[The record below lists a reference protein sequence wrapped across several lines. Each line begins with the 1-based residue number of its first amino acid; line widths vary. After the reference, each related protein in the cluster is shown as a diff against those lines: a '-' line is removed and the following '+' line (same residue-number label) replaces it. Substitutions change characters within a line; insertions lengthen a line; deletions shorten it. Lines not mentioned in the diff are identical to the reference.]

1 MRAVGFFVLAAW
13 LAFWGYWILAAAGAK
28 RQEPRAGNAAG
39 IGIRLGI
46 VLLVFLLVRTRA
58 LGADAGII
66 QNPAVQ
72 GLGIVLFVAGLGLAI
87 WARLYIGRNWGMPMS
102 VKADPELVT
111 TGPYRYVRHPIYSG
125 VILAM
130 VGTAL
135 AVGLDWLVVA
145 LLMGVYFIYSA
156 TVEEKNL
163 MRLFPSTYPAYKRS
177 TKMLVPF
184 LL

>member
-1 MRAVGFFVLAAW
+1 MGAVGVFVLVAW
-13 LAFWGYWILAAAGAK
+13 LAFWGYWLLAAAGAK
-28 RQEPRAGNAAG
+28 RQEPRAGTAAG
-39 IGIRLGI
+39 IGVRFGL
-46 VLLVFLLVRTRA
+46 VLLVFLLARTRT
-58 LGADAGII
+58 LGAAAGII
-66 QNPAVQ
+66 QIPAVQ
-72 GLGIVLFVAGLGLAI
+72 GLGIVLFVAGLALAI

-125 VILAM
+125 VILGM

-135 AVGLDWLVVA
+135 AVGLDWLIVA
-145 LLMGVYFIYSA
+145 LLMAVYFIYSA

-163 MRLFPSTYPAYKRS
+163 VRLFPTTYPSYKRS